1 MASIRKRGDTF
12 TITAYMGYDDTG
24 KQQKKTTTFRP
35 PDGVTNGKAEKL
47 AREFAVKWEDKIR
60 GFVALD
66 ENRTLSELAQWYYET
81 IAPNTLKPNILK
93 GYMQGI
99 YNHVVPRIGR
109 VKLKDITPQM
119 LDSLFR
125 ELQTSGNLERSFR
138 LRDNTLFNEYGKE
151 KFLKDKGLERG
162 TFYRV
167 LRGETCRQQTAE
179 KIAAALGMTLEKV
192 FDDVTENKGMTGAS
206 VNKLKLNLSA
216 IFTAACRKEIMRR
229 NPCKLVTPPKVDTA
243 PAAFLDEEQAKAL
256 LTACHEQSDFQL
268 EVIINL
274 FLATG
279 IRAGELTALHWDDL
293 DGKTGVLF
301 VQHTLV
307 RHNGQFVRQTT
318 KTADST
324 RRIVL
329 PAYILK
335 LLAEHRER
343 QKEYRASLREL
354 WKNPDDIIFT
364 NLQGDYL
371 NGTNLNRKLKDIV
384 KAAGLP
390 DIHLHSLRHTHASLL
405 INSDVTARVIADRL
419 GHSTTKTTLD
429 TYSHVFAASEVKA
442 MQAVEM
448 KLFSTDKAVNE

>member
-1 MASIRKRGDTF
+1 M
-12 TITAYMGYDDTG
+12 
-24 KQQKKTTTFRP
+24 
-35 PDGVTNGKAEKL
+35 
-47 AREFAVKWEDKIR
+47 
-60 GFVALD
+60 
-66 ENRTLSELAQWYYET
+66 
-81 IAPNTLKPNILK
+81 
-93 GYMQGI
+93 
-99 YNHVVPRIGR
+99 
-109 VKLKDITPQM
+109 
-119 LDSLFR
+119 
-125 ELQTSGNLERSFR
+125 
-138 LRDNTLFNEYGKE
+138 
-151 KFLKDKGLERG
+151 
-162 TFYRV
+162 
-167 LRGETCRQQTAE
+167 
-179 KIAAALGMTLEKV
+179 
-192 FDDVTENKGMTGAS
+192 
-206 VNKLKLNLSA
+206 
-216 IFTAACRKEIMRR
+216 
-229 NPCKLVTPPKVDTA
+229 
-243 PAAFLDEEQAKAL
+243 
-256 LTACHEQSDFQL
+256 TACHEQSDFQL

-279 IRAGELTALHWDDL
+279 IRAGELTALHWGDL
-293 DGKTGVLF
+293 DSKTGVLF

-307 RHNGQFVRQTT
+307 RLNGQFVRQTT

-335 LLAEHRER
+335 LLAEYRER

-364 NLQGDYL
+364 NLHGDYL
-371 NGTNLNRKLKDIV
+371 NGVNLNRKLKDIV

-448 KLFSTDKAVNE
+448 ALFKQDE

>member
-1 MASIRKRGDTF
+1 
-12 TITAYMGYDDTG
+12 
-24 KQQKKTTTFRP
+24 
-35 PDGVTNGKAEKL
+35 
-47 AREFAVKWEDKIR
+47 
-60 GFVALD
+60 
-66 ENRTLSELAQWYYET
+66 
-81 IAPNTLKPNILK
+81 
-93 GYMQGI
+93 
-99 YNHVVPRIGR
+99 
-109 VKLKDITPQM
+109 M

-125 ELQTSGNLERSFR
+125 ELQTSGNLERSFK
-138 LRDNTLFNEYGKE
+138 LKDNTLFDEYGKE
-151 KFLKDKGLERG
+151 KFLKDKGIERG
-162 TFYRV
+162 TFYRL
-167 LRGETCRQQTAE
+167 LRGETCRQKTAE

-192 FDDVTENKGMTGAS
+192 FDDVTENKGMSGAS

-279 IRAGELTALHWDDL
+279 IRAGELTALHWGDL
-293 DGKTGVLF
+293 DDKTGVLF

-307 RHNGQFVRQTT
+307 RYNGQFVRQTT

-329 PAYILK
+329 PVYILK

-354 WKNPDDIIFT
+354 WKNPDDIMFT
-364 NLQGDYL
+364 NLHGDYL
-371 NGTNLNRKLKDIV
+371 NGINLNRKLKDVV
-384 KAAGLP
+384 KAARLP

-448 KLFSTDKAVNE
+448 ALFKQDE

>member
-1 MASIRKRGDTF
+1 
-12 TITAYMGYDDTG
+12 
-24 KQQKKTTTFRP
+24 
-35 PDGVTNGKAEKL
+35 
-47 AREFAVKWEDKIR
+47 
-60 GFVALD
+60 
-66 ENRTLSELAQWYYET
+66 
-81 IAPNTLKPNILK
+81 
-93 GYMQGI
+93 
-99 YNHVVPRIGR
+99 
-109 VKLKDITPQM
+109 M

-125 ELQTSGNLERSFR
+125 ELQISGNLERSFK
-138 LRDNTLFNEYGKE
+138 LKDNTIFDEYGKE
-151 KFLKDKGLERG
+151 KFIKDKGIERV
-162 TFYRV
+162 TFYRL
-167 LRGETCRQQTAE
+167 LRGETCRQKTAE

-229 NPCKLVTPPKVDTA
+229 NPCKLVTPPKVDTP
-243 PAAFLDEEQAKAL
+243 PAAFLDEEQSRL
-256 LTACHEQSDFQL
+256 LLAAAHEQSDFQL

-274 FLATG
+274 FLAAG
-279 IRAGELTALHWDDL
+279 IRSGELTALHWSDL
-293 DGKTGVLF
+293 DFNTGVLF

-307 RHNGQFVRQTT
+307 RYNGQFVRQTT

-335 LLAEHRER
+335 LLSEHRER

-354 WKNPDDIIFT
+354 WKNPDDIMFT
-364 NLQGDYL
+364 NLHGDYL
-371 NGTNLNRKLKDIV
+371 NGINLNRKLKDVV

-448 KLFSTDKAVNE
+448 ALFKQDE

>member
-1 MASIRKRGDTF
+1 MS
-12 TITAYMGYDDTG
+12 
-24 KQQKKTTTFRP
+24 
-35 PDGVTNGKAEKL
+35 
-47 AREFAVKWEDKIR
+47 
-60 GFVALD
+60 
-66 ENRTLSELAQWYYET
+66 
-81 IAPNTLKPNILK
+81 
-93 GYMQGI
+93 
-99 YNHVVPRIGR
+99 
-109 VKLKDITPQM
+109 
-119 LDSLFR
+119 
-125 ELQTSGNLERSFR
+125 
-138 LRDNTLFNEYGKE
+138 
-151 KFLKDKGLERG
+151 
-162 TFYRV
+162 
-167 LRGETCRQQTAE
+167 
-179 KIAAALGMTLEKV
+179 
-192 FDDVTENKGMTGAS
+192 GAS

-229 NPCKLVTPPKVDTA
+229 NPCKLVTPPKVDTP
-243 PAAFLDEEQAKAL
+243 PAAFLDEEQSRL
-256 LTACHEQSDFQL
+256 LLAAAHEQSDFQL

-274 FLATG
+274 FLAAG
-279 IRAGELTALHWDDL
+279 LRSGELTALHWSDL
-293 DGKTGVLF
+293 DFNTGVLF

-307 RHNGQFVRQTT
+307 RYNGQFVRQTT

-354 WKNPDDIIFT
+354 WKNPDDIMFT
-364 NLQGDYL
+364 NLHGDYL
-371 NGTNLNRKLKDIV
+371 NGINLNRKLKDIV

-448 KLFSTDKAVNE
+448 ALFKQEE

>member
-1 MASIRKRGDTF
+1 MASIRKRGETF

-47 AREFAVKWEDKIR
+47 AKEFAVKWEDKIR

-99 YNHVVPRIGR
+99 YNHVIPRIGR

-138 LRDNTLFNEYGKE
+138 LRDNTLFDDYGKE

-162 TFYRV
+162 TFYRI
-167 LRGETCRQQTAE
+167 LRGETCRQKTAE

-206 VNKLKLNLSA
+206 VNKIKLNLSA

-279 IRAGELTALHWDDL
+279 YSCGGINC
-293 DGKTGVLF
+293 V
-301 VQHTLV
+301 TLG
-307 RHNGQFVRQTT
+307 RQNG
-318 KTADST
+318 
-324 RRIVL
+324 
-329 PAYILK
+329 
-335 LLAEHRER
+335 
-343 QKEYRASLREL
+343 
-354 WKNPDDIIFT
+354 
-364 NLQGDYL
+364 
-371 NGTNLNRKLKDIV
+371 
-384 KAAGLP
+384 
-390 DIHLHSLRHTHASLL
+390 
-405 INSDVTARVIADRL
+405 RVIC
-419 GHSTTKTTLD
+419 TT
-429 TYSHVFAASEVKA
+429 YAC
-442 MQAVEM
+442 
-448 KLFSTDKAVNE
+448 

>member
-12 TITAYMGYDDTG
+12 TITSYLGYSETG
-24 KQQKKTTTFRP
+24 KQIKKTTTFRP

-47 AREFAVKWEDKIR
+47 AREFAIKWEDKVR

-81 IAPNTLKPNILK
+81 IAPNTLKPNVLI
-93 GYMQGI
+93 GYKQGI
-99 YNHVVPRIGR
+99 YNHIIPRIGR

-125 ELQTSGNLERSFR
+125 ELQTAGNLEISYKLLDCTVF
-138 LRDNTLFNEYGKE
+138 DEYGKE
-151 KFLKDKGLERG
+151 KFIKDKGVERA
-162 TFYRV
+162 TFYGL
-167 LRGETCRQQTAE
+167 LRGRCCRGQTAE
-179 KIAAALGMTLEKV
+179 KIAAALGLPLEKV
-192 FDDVTENKGMTGAS
+192 FDDATEKRGMSGAS

-229 NPCKLVTPPKVDTA
+229 NPCKLVTPPKVDTP
-243 PAAFLDEEQAKAL
+243 PAAFLDEEQSRRL
-256 LTACHEQSDFQL
+256 LAAAREQSDFQL

-274 FLATG
+274 FLAAG
-279 IRAGELTALHWDDL
+279 IRSGELTALHWPDL
-293 DGKTGVLF
+293 DFNTGVLF

-307 RHNGQFVRQTT
+307 RIDGAFVRQTT
-318 KTADST
+318 KTTDST

-335 LLAEHRER
+335 LLAEHRQR
-343 QKEYRASLREL
+343 QAEYRASLGDV
-354 WKNPDDIIFT
+354 WKSPDDIMFA
-364 NLQGDYL
+364 NLSGDYL
-371 NGTNLNRKLKDIV
+371 NGINLNRKLKDVV

-405 INSDVTARVIADRL
+405 INSDVTARLISDRL

-429 TYSHVFAASEVKA
+429 TYAHIFSASEVKA

-448 KLFSTDKAVNE
+448 SLFPPVTETE